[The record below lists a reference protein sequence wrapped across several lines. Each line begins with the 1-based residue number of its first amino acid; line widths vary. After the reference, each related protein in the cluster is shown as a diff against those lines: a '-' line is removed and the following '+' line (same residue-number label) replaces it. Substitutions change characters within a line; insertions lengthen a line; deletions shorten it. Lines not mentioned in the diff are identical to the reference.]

1 MMKGEHGAPLI
12 GIVVVAHGRLAAA
25 LLDATE
31 HVVGPQRAT
40 RAIAI
45 EPSDDLHARQAEIS
59 QAVAEVSEGAGV
71 VVVTDM
77 FGGTPSNL
85 AHGALSGPGVEVVY
99 GANLPLL
106 VKLAK
111 MRDRPLA
118 EAVRAA
124 IDAGRKYIDSAAGIL
139 ETART
144 S

>member
-1 MMKGEHGAPLI
+1 MMKGDHAGALI

-31 HVVGPQRAT
+31 HVVGAQRAT

-59 QAVAEVSEGAGV
+59 RAVAEVSEGAGV

-124 IDAGRKYIDSAAGIL
+124 IDSGRKYIDSAAGIL
-139 ETART
+139 ETAKT

>member
-1 MMKGEHGAPLI
+1 MKGESAGALI
-12 GIVVVAHGRLAAA
+12 GLVIVAHGRLAAA
-25 LLDATE
+25 MLEATE
-31 HVVGPQRAT
+31 HVVGPQRGA

-45 EPSDDLHARQAEIS
+45 DPSDDLHARQAEIS
-59 QAVAEVSEGAGV
+59 RTVAEVDEGAGV

-85 AHGALSGPGVEVVY
+85 AHGALTGPGVEVVY

-118 EAVRAA
+118 DAVRAA
-124 IDAGRKYIDSAAGIL
+124 LEAGRKYVDSAAGIL
-139 ETART
+139 ETARPR
-144 S
+144 

>member
-1 MMKGEHGAPLI
+1 MKGPLI
-12 GIVVVAHGRLAAA
+12 GLVIVAHGRLARA

-31 HVVGPQRAT
+31 HVVGPQAGA
-40 RAIAI
+40 RAIAV
-45 EPSDDLHARQAEIS
+45 EPTDDLPAAQVEIAA
-59 QAVAEVSEGAGV
+59 AVREVDEGAGV

-85 AHGALSGPGVEVVY
+85 AHGALCGAGVEVVY

-118 EAVRAA
+118 EAVLAA
-124 IDAGRKYIDSAAGIL
+124 LEAGRKYIDSAASIL
-139 ETART
+139 EPAKPR
-144 S
+144 

>member
-1 MMKGEHGAPLI
+1 MKGQPAEALI
-12 GIVVVAHGRLAAA
+12 GVVVVAHGRLAAA
-25 LLDATE
+25 LLEATE
-31 HVVGPQRAT
+31 HVVGAQPGA

-45 EPSDDLHARQAEIS
+45 EPSDDLHARQAEIAR
-59 QAVAEVSEGAGV
+59 AVAEVDEGVGV

-85 AHGALSGPGVEVVY
+85 AHGALAGPGVEVVY

-124 IDAGRKYIDSAAGIL
+124 LEAGRKYIDSAAGIL
-139 ETART
+139 ETARPR
-144 S
+144 